1 MKIGVFYVVSSTAA
15 AAIANEG
22 NYPWLKKLSEMT
34 GFEFEVTDID
44 HINDYDLI
52 FDFVGTGGTEGIF
65 LKVLDRLP
73 KPCFLLTTGAN
84 NSLAASMEILSY
96 LRQHDIPGEILH
108 GSDEFVAQRITDLAK
123 VFKAKKRLGSF
134 RFARVGKPSDWL
146 ISSDVDAKLS
156 KERNGIEIVDVT
168 MEEFFEEIKRRE
180 YTDNKYTEMIKAK
193 GYDSKEIEEAMYIYG
208 ALRRITDKYRLDGL
222 TVRCF
227 DLLDTVHSTGCAALA
242 ILNSDGIYVSCE
254 GDVPALISMAVLG
267 ELTGEPVFMANPSR
281 IDTDHNQIVFAH
293 CTLPITMP
301 NDFEIMTHFESQLG
315 VAFRGHIAEGP
326 VTVFKC
332 NGMMDEY
339 FVTDG
344 ELLKNLTEYN
354 LCRTQILLKLEKSVD
369 YFLKDS
375 IGNHHLIVKGNHTR
389 LIEEFFKW
397 NRKQEK

>member
-1 MKIGVFYVVSSTAA
+1 MKIGIFYVVSGTAA
-15 AAIANEG
+15 AVIANEG

-44 HINDYDLI
+44 HINDYDLV

-65 LKVLDRLP
+65 LKDLDRLP

-96 LRQHDIPGEILH
+96 LRQHNIPGEILH
-108 GSDEFVAQRITDLAK
+108 GSDEFVAQRIADLSK
-123 VFKAKKRLGSF
+123 VFKAKKRLENF
-134 RFARVGKPSDWL
+134 RFARVGQPSDWL

-168 MEEFFEEIKRRE
+168 MEEFFEEIERRE
-180 YTDNKYTEMIKAK
+180 YVDNKYTEMIKAK
-193 GYDSKEIEEAMYIYG
+193 GYDTKEIEEAMYIYG
-208 ALRRITDKYRLDGL
+208 ALRRIVDKYQLDGL

-227 DLLDTVHSTGCAALA
+227 DLLDTVHSTGCTALA
-242 ILNSDGIYVSCE
+242 ILNADGIYASCE

-301 NDFEIMTHFESQLG
+301 ENFEIMTHFESQLG
-315 VAFRGHIAEGP
+315 VAFRGHITEGP

-339 FVTDG
+339 FVTGG

-354 LCRTQILLKLEKSVD
+354 LCRTQIQLHLDKPVD

-375 IGNHHLIVKGNHTR
+375 IGNHHLIVKGNHVR

-397 NRKQEK
+397 NKK